1 MHNLQNNMIQLNIHK
16 FMVYDKN
23 SKYLRL
29 FLKGKS
35 KADEGCNLVREATL
49 PPAVSLF
56 LSCYL
61 LLFRLL

>member
-1 MHNLQNNMIQLNIHK
+1 
-16 FMVYDKN
+16 MVYDKN

-49 PPAVSLF
+49 PPAVYLF